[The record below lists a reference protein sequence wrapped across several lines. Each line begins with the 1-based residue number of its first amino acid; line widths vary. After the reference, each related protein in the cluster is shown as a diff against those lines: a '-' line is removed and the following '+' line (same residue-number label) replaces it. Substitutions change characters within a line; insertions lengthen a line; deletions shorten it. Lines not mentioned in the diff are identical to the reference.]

1 MGNIRSKNLDWVPEY
16 AIPLLDPEGS
26 LVTRMSMDISRV
38 INQTLIP
45 DLINGN
51 KCYDGKIQPAESLH
65 DEDTSLLWGSGKAL
79 LRQAHP
85 RGDKVGG
92 HSGSRPADTCEKA
105 AKADKTLSF

>member
-16 AIPLLDPEGS
+16 SIPLLDPEGS
-26 LVTRMSMDISRV
+26 LVTRMS
-38 INQTLIP
+38 
-45 DLINGN
+45 
-51 KCYDGKIQPAESLH
+51 
-65 DEDTSLLWGSGKAL
+65 KAL

-85 RGDKVGG
+85 QGDKVGG